1 MLKEY
6 MERLIKDLKKER
18 KKMGIVASVLAGLSI
33 GTLALAL
40 ASSALSL
47 PVLTGI
53 SAILAGT
60 ALGFSVNALVQT
72 LILNSKVK
80 MVTKDKM
87 EYEKQE
93 ELYYSNFSDKK
104 NELEKDAEIIKNND
118 SQMLNE
124 RNEITNDANIYLQD
138 KNLRDQIE
146 IKNKNYKTL
155 QNQSINKQKDDGREC

>member
-60 ALGFSVNALVQT
+60 ALGFRL
-72 LILNSKVK
+72 
-80 MVTKDKM
+80 
-87 EYEKQE
+87 
-93 ELYYSNFSDKK
+93 
-104 NELEKDAEIIKNND
+104 
-118 SQMLNE
+118 MLW
-124 RNEITNDANIYLQD
+124 
-138 KNLRDQIE
+138 
-146 IKNKNYKTL
+146 YKH
-155 QNQSINKQKDDGREC
+155 

>member
-1 MLKEY
+1 MFKEH
-6 MERLIKDLKKER
+6 MEHLIKNLKKQR

-40 ASSALSL
+40 VSSALSL

-53 SAILAGT
+53 SAMVAGT

-80 MVTKDKM
+80 MATKDKM

-104 NELEKDAEIIKNND
+104 KELEKDAEVIKIND
-118 SQMLNE
+118 AQKLNE
-124 RNEITNDANIYLQD
+124 SNEIINDANIYVQD
-138 KNLRDQIE
+138 EKTSAQIE
-146 IKNKNYKTL
+146 INNKDYKTL
-155 QNQSINKQKDDGREC
+155 QNQSTDKPRDDGREC

>member
-1 MLKEY
+1 M
-6 MERLIKDLKKER
+6 
-18 KKMGIVASVLAGLSI
+18 A
-33 GTLALAL
+33 
-40 ASSALSL
+40 
-47 PVLTGI
+47 
-53 SAILAGT
+53 
-60 ALGFSVNALVQT
+60 
-72 LILNSKVK
+72 
-80 MVTKDKM
+80 TKDKM

-124 RNEITNDANIYLQD
+124 SNEITNDANIYLQD
-138 KNLRDQIE
+138 KNLSDQIE

>member
-80 MVTKDKM
+80 MATKDKI

-104 NELEKDAEIIKNND
+104 NELEKDAEIIKKND

-124 RNEITNDANIYLQD
+124 SNEITNDANIYLQD
-138 KNLRDQIE
+138 KNLSDQIE